1 MTQFSENFWNDT
13 NVLVTGGA
21 SFIGSHLV
29 DRLVSLG
36 AHVSVADDL
45 STGKMDNLEQS
56 KDKIKF
62 IKTDL
67 EYNSKSEA
75 RNIFKDNE
83 IVFHLAADHGGRG
96 YISSHPADVCSSFAV
111 DHHVFEACSDTN
123 IEKVIF
129 ASSACVYPTDLQKDI
144 GSDYKLKETDSN
156 TSNLDSYLSA
166 DIEYGWAKLMSEV
179 QMNSFQK
186 QFGLKGCPV
195 RFVTAYGPRENE
207 THAIIA
213 LIYKAVEH
221 MDPYEIWGDG
231 QQERDFTYVEDI
243 IDGTVLCAEKISDMT
258 PVNLGTGK
266 RYKII
271 DVANMIFRTL
281 GWTPKNIAFDTS
293 KPTGAVSRA
302 LDNTRAKE
310 LLGWEPKYDLENG
323 LRETIDW
330 YIKTHK
336 IEGKVNEKILLEN
349 NPDNISGLN
358 N

>member
-123 IEKVIF
+123 VEKVIF
-129 ASSACVYPTDLQKDI
+129 SSSACVYPTDLQKDI

-179 QMNSFQK
+179 QMNAFKK

-213 LIYKAVEH
+213 FIYKAVEK
-221 MDPYEIWGDG
+221 MDPYEIWGNG

-243 IDGTVLCAEKISDMT
+243 VDGTMLCAEKISDMT
-258 PVNLGTGK
+258 PINLGTGV
-266 RYKII
+266 RYKMT
-271 DVANMIFRTL
+271 DVAQMVFKIL
-281 GWTPKNIAFDTS
+281 GWTPKKISFDTS

-302 LDNTRAKE
+302 FDNSLAKE
-310 LLGWEPKYDLENG
+310 LLGWEPRFSLQEG
-323 LRETIDW
+323 LKKTIEW
-330 YIKTHK
+330 YTKNHK
-336 IEGKVNEKILLEN
+336 QQGKIDQASLLEHN
-349 NPDNISGLN
+349 
-358 N
+358 

>member
-123 IEKVIF
+123 VEKVIF
-129 ASSACVYPTDLQKDI
+129 SSSACVYPTDLQKDI

-179 QMNSFQK
+179 QMNAFKK

-195 RFVTAYGPRENE
+195 RFVTAYGPREDE

-213 LIYKAVEH
+213 FIYKAVEK
-221 MDPYEIWGDG
+221 MDPYEIWGNG

-243 IDGTVLCAEKISDMT
+243 VDGTMLCAEKISDMT
-258 PVNLGTGK
+258 PINLGTGV
-266 RYKII
+266 RYKMT
-271 DVANMIFRTL
+271 DVAQMVFKIFY
-281 GWTPKNIAFDTS
+281 K
-293 KPTGAVSRA
+293 
-302 LDNTRAKE
+302 
-310 LLGWEPKYDLENG
+310 
-323 LRETIDW
+323 
-330 YIKTHK
+330 
-336 IEGKVNEKILLEN
+336 
-349 NPDNISGLN
+349 
-358 N
+358 

>member
-75 RNIFKDNE
+75 RTIFKDNE

-123 IEKVIF
+123 VEKVIF
-129 ASSACVYPTDLQKDI
+129 SSSACVYPTDLQKDI

-156 TSNLDSYLSA
+156 ISNLDSYLSA

-179 QMNSFQK
+179 QMNAFKK

-195 RFVTAYGPRENE
+195 RFVTAYGPRENK

-213 LIYKAVEH
+213 LIYKAVEK
-221 MDPYEIWGDG
+221 MDPYEIWGNG

-243 IDGTVLCAEKISDMT
+243 VDGTVLCAEKISDMT
-258 PVNLGTGK
+258 PINLGTGV
-266 RYKII
+266 RYKMI
-271 DVANMIFRTL
+271 DVAQMIFKVL
-281 GWTPKNIAFDTS
+281 GWTPKKISFDTS

-302 LDNTRAKE
+302 LDNSLAKE
-310 LLGWEPKYDLENG
+310 LLGWEPRFSLEEG
-323 LRETIDW
+323 LEKTIKW
-330 YIKTHK
+330 YVDNHK
-336 IEGKVNEKILLEN
+336 VEGKVNDSLLLEHSN
-349 NPDNISGLN
+349 
-358 N
+358 

>member
-123 IEKVIF
+123 VEKVIF
-129 ASSACVYPTDLQKDI
+129 SSSACVYPTDLQKDI

-156 TSNLDSYLSA
+156 ISNLDSYLSA

-179 QMNSFQK
+179 QMNAFKK

-213 LIYKAVEH
+213 FIYKAVEK
-221 MDPYEIWGDG
+221 MDPYEIWGNG

-243 IDGTVLCAEKISDMT
+243 VDGTMLCAEKISDMT
-258 PVNLGTGK
+258 PINLGTGV
-266 RYKII
+266 RYKMT
-271 DVANMIFRTL
+271 DVAQMVFKIL
-281 GWTPKNIAFDTS
+281 GWTPKKISFDTS

-302 LDNTRAKE
+302 LDNSLAKE
-310 LLGWEPKYDLENG
+310 LLGWEPKYDLEHG
-323 LRETIDW
+323 LQKTIEW
-330 YIKTHK
+330 YLKTHK
-336 IEGKVNEKILLEN
+336 IEGSINEQALLEN
-349 NPDNISGLN
+349 NPD
-358 N
+358 

>member
-1 MTQFSENFWNDT
+1 MNSDFWAEK

-29 DRLVSLG
+29 DKLISLG
-36 AHVSVADDL
+36 ANISVADDL
-45 STGKMDNLEQS
+45 STGKMNNLEKS
-56 KDKIKF
+56 KEKINF

-67 EYNSKSEA
+67 EYNSKAEA
-75 RNIFKDNE
+75 RRIFKDNE

-96 YISSHPADVCSSFAV
+96 YITTHPADVCSSFAV

-123 IEKVIF
+123 VDKIIF
-129 ASSACVYPTDLQKDI
+129 SSSACVYPTSLQKDV
-144 GSDYKLKETDSN
+144 GSDYKLKELDSEIN
-156 TSNLDSYLSA
+156 NLDSFLSA

-179 QMNSFQK
+179 QMNAFKK

-221 MDPYEIWGDG
+221 MDPYQIWGDG

-243 IDGTVLCAEKISDMT
+243 VDGTVLCAEKISDMT

-266 RYKII
+266 RYKMI
-271 DVANMIFRTL
+271 DVAKMIFKIL
-281 GWTPKNIAFDTS
+281 GWEPNEISFDTS

-302 LDNTRAKE
+302 LDNSRAKE
-310 LLGWEPKYDLENG
+310 LLGWEPKFDLETG
-323 LRETIDW
+323 LQKTIEW

-336 IEGKVNEKILLEN
+336 IEGKVDEKILLEN
-349 NPDNISGLN
+349 NPDN
-358 N
+358 

>member
-1 MTQFSENFWNDT
+1 MSSNFWAEKT
-13 NVLVTGGA
+13 VLVTGGA

-29 DRLVSLG
+29 DKLVSLG
-36 AHVSVADDL
+36 AVVSVADDL
-45 STGKMDNLEQS
+45 STGKIDNLQNS
-56 KDKIKF
+56 KDKISF
-62 IKTDL
+62 IRTDL

-75 RNIFKDNE
+75 RSIFKDKE

-96 YISSHPADVCSSFAV
+96 YITTHPADVCSSFAV

-123 IEKVIF
+123 VEKVIF
-129 ASSACVYPTDLQKDI
+129 SSSACVYPTELQKDV
-144 GSDYKLKETDSN
+144 GSTYKLTEKDSN
-156 TSNLDSYLSA
+156 TTDLDSYLSA

-179 QMNSFQK
+179 QMNAFNK

-221 MDPYEIWGDG
+221 MDPYEIWGNG
-231 QQERDFTYVEDI
+231 QQERDFTYVKDI
-243 IDGTVLCAEKISDMT
+243 VSGTVLCAEKISDMT
-258 PVNLGTGK
+258 PVNLGTGN
-266 RYKII
+266 RYKMVE
-271 DVANMIFRTL
+271 VAKMIFKIL
-281 GWTPKNIAFDTS
+281 GWEPKELSFDTS

-310 LLGWEPKYDLENG
+310 LLGWEPEYDLETG

-330 YIKTHK
+330 YVKTHK
-336 IEGKVNEKILLEN
+336 IEGKINHDILLEN
-349 NPDNISGLN
+349 NPSEKSDIENQ
-358 N
+358 

>member
-1 MTQFSENFWNDT
+1 MIQFSENFWNET

-123 IEKVIF
+123 VEKVIF
-129 ASSACVYPTDLQKDI
+129 SSSACVYPTDLQKDV

-179 QMNSFQK
+179 QMNAFKK
-186 QFGLKGCPV
+186 QFGLNGCPV

-213 LIYKAVEH
+213 FIYKAIER
-221 MDPYEIWGDG
+221 MDPYEIWGNG

-243 IDGTVLCAEKISDMT
+243 VDGTVLCAEKISDMT
-258 PVNLGTGK
+258 PINLGTGV
-266 RYKII
+266 RYKMI
-271 DVANMIFRTL
+271 DVAQMIFEIL
-281 GWTPKNIAFDTS
+281 EWTPEKISFDAS

-302 LDNTRAKE
+302 LDNSLAKE
-310 LLGWEPKYDLENG
+310 LLGWEPRFSLQEG
-323 LRETIDW
+323 LKKTIEW
-330 YIKTHK
+330 YSKNHK
-336 IEGKVNEKILLEN
+336 HQGHVDESSLLEH
-349 NPDNISGLN
+349 S
-358 N
+358 

>member
-1 MTQFSENFWNDT
+1 MVSEFWAEK

-29 DRLVSLG
+29 DQLVSLS
-36 AHVSVADDL
+36 AEVTIADDL
-45 STGKMDNLEQS
+45 STGKIDNLEKS

-75 RNIFKDNE
+75 RDIFKDKE

-96 YISSHPADVCSSFAV
+96 YITTHPADVCSSFAV

-123 IEKVIF
+123 VEKVIF
-129 ASSACVYPTDLQKDI
+129 SSSACVYPTDLQKDV
-144 GSDYKLKETDSN
+144 GSNYKLTEKDSN

-179 QMNSFQK
+179 QMNAFNK

-213 LIYKAVEH
+213 LIYKAVEQ
-221 MDPYEIWGDG
+221 MDPYQIWGDG
-231 QQERDFTYVEDI
+231 QQERDFTYVSDI
-243 IDGTVLCAEKISDMT
+243 VEGTILCAEKISDMT
-258 PVNLGTGK
+258 PVNLGTGT
-266 RYKII
+266 RYKMV
-271 DVANMIFRTL
+271 DVAKMIFKIL
-281 GWTPKNIAFDTS
+281 NWEPKDIAFDTS

-302 LDNTRAKE
+302 LDNKRAKE
-310 LLGWEPKYDLENG
+310 ILGWEPKYDLETG
-323 LRETIDW
+323 LRETIAW
-330 YIKTHK
+330 YLKTHK
-336 IEGKVNEKILLEN
+336 IEGKVNENILLEN
-349 NPDNISGLN
+349 NPTESSDTE
-358 N
+358 

>member
-1 MTQFSENFWNDT
+1 MVQFSKNFWNETD
-13 NVLVTGGA
+13 VLVTGGA

-56 KDKIKF
+56 KDRIKF

-123 IEKVIF
+123 VEKVIF
-129 ASSACVYPTDLQKDI
+129 ASSACVYPMDLQKDI

-266 RYKII
+266 RYKMI

>member
-266 RYKII
+266 RYK
-271 DVANMIFRTL
+271 MI
-281 GWTPKNIAFDTS
+281 DTS

>member
-1 MTQFSENFWNDT
+1 MLVSKFWAEK

-29 DRLVSLG
+29 DQLVSLG
-36 AHVSVADDL
+36 ADVTIADDL
-45 STGKMDNLEQS
+45 STGKIDNLEKS

-75 RNIFKDNE
+75 RDIFKDKE

-96 YISSHPADVCSSFAV
+96 YITTHPADVCSSFAV

-123 IEKVIF
+123 VEKVIF
-129 ASSACVYPTDLQKDI
+129 SSSACVYPTDLQKDV
-144 GSDYKLKETDSN
+144 GSNYKLTEKDSN

-166 DIEYGWAKLMSEV
+166 DMEYGWAKLMSEV
-179 QMNSFQK
+179 QMNAFNK

-221 MDPYEIWGDG
+221 MDPYQIWGNG
-231 QQERDFTYVEDI
+231 QQERDFTYVSDI
-243 IDGTVLCAEKISDMT
+243 VEGTILCAEKISDMT
-258 PVNLGTGK
+258 PVNLGTGI
-266 RYKII
+266 RYKMV
-271 DVANMIFRTL
+271 DVAKMIFKIL
-281 GWTPKNIAFDTS
+281 NWEPKDIAFDTS

-302 LDNTRAKE
+302 LDNKRAKE
-310 LLGWEPKYDLENG
+310 ILGWEPKYDLETG
-323 LRETIDW
+323 LRETIAW
-330 YIKTHK
+330 YLKTHK
-336 IEGKVNEKILLEN
+336 IEGKVNENALLEN
-349 NPDNISGLN
+349 NTTESSDTE
-358 N
+358 

>member
-1 MTQFSENFWNDT
+1 MVSEFWAEK

-29 DRLVSLG
+29 DQLVSLS
-36 AHVSVADDL
+36 AEVTIADDL
-45 STGKMDNLEQS
+45 STGKIDNLEKS

-75 RNIFKDNE
+75 RDIFKDKE

-96 YISSHPADVCSSFAV
+96 YITTHPADVCSSFAV

-123 IEKVIF
+123 VEKVIF
-129 ASSACVYPTDLQKDI
+129 SSSACVYPTDLQKDV
-144 GSDYKLKETDSN
+144 GSNYKLTEKDSN

-179 QMNSFQK
+179 QMNAFNK

-213 LIYKAVEH
+213 LIYKT
-221 MDPYEIWGDG
+221 
-231 QQERDFTYVEDI
+231 Q
-243 IDGTVLCAEKISDMT
+243 KIKLAS
-258 PVNLGTGK
+258 
-266 RYKII
+266 
-271 DVANMIFRTL
+271 
-281 GWTPKNIAFDTS
+281 
-293 KPTGAVSRA
+293 
-302 LDNTRAKE
+302 
-310 LLGWEPKYDLENG
+310 
-323 LRETIDW
+323 
-330 YIKTHK
+330 
-336 IEGKVNEKILLEN
+336 
-349 NPDNISGLN
+349 
-358 N
+358 

>member
-123 IEKVIF
+123 VEKVIF
-129 ASSACVYPTDLQKDI
+129 SSSACVYPTDLQKDI

-179 QMNSFQK
+179 QMNAFKK

-213 LIYKAVEH
+213 FIYKAVEK
-221 MDPYEIWGDG
+221 MDPYEIWGNG

-243 IDGTVLCAEKISDMT
+243 VDGTMLCAEKISDMT
-258 PVNLGTGK
+258 PINLGTGI
-266 RYKII
+266 RYKMI
-271 DVANMIFRTL
+271 DVVKMIFKIL
-281 GWTPKNIAFDTS
+281 GWTPNQISFDTS
-293 KPTGAVSRA
+293 KPTGAVSRE
-302 LDNTRAKE
+302 LDNSRAKE
-310 LLGWEPKYDLENG
+310 LLGWEPKYDLESG
-323 LRETIDW
+323 LRKTSNW
-330 YIKTHK
+330 YLKTPR
-336 IEGKVNEKILLEN
+336 IEGQVNEKILLEN
-349 NPDNISGLN
+349 KPD
-358 N
+358 

>member
-123 IEKVIF
+123 VEKVIF
-129 ASSACVYPTDLQKDI
+129 SSSACVYPTDLQKDI

-156 TSNLDSYLSA
+156 ISNLDSYLSA

-179 QMNSFQK
+179 QMNAFKK

-213 LIYKAVEH
+213 FIYKAVEK
-221 MDPYEIWGDG
+221 MDPYEIWGNG

-243 IDGTVLCAEKISDMT
+243 VDGTMLCAEKISDMT
-258 PVNLGTGK
+258 PINLGTGV
-266 RYKII
+266 RYKMT
-271 DVANMIFRTL
+271 DVAQMVFKIL
-281 GWTPKNIAFDTS
+281 GWTPKKISFDTS

-302 LDNTRAKE
+302 FDNSLAKE
-310 LLGWEPKYDLENG
+310 FLGWEPRFSLQEG
-323 LRETIDW
+323 LKNTIEW
-330 YIKTHK
+330 YSKSHK
-336 IEGKVNEKILLEN
+336 LQGHVDESSLLEHN
-349 NPDNISGLN
+349 
-358 N
+358 

>member
-1 MTQFSENFWNDT
+1 MVQFSKNFWNETD
-13 NVLVTGGA
+13 VLVTGGA

-56 KDKIKF
+56 KDRIKF

-123 IEKVIF
+123 VEKVIF

-266 RYKII
+266 RYKMI

-336 IEGKVNEKILLEN
+336 IEGEVNEKIILEN

>member
-1 MTQFSENFWNDT
+1 MIQFSENFWNDT

-123 IEKVIF
+123 VEKVIF

-166 DIEYGWAKLMSEV
+166 DVEYGWAKLMSEV

-266 RYKII
+266 RYKMI

>member
-1 MTQFSENFWNDT
+1 MDNKFWVEK

-29 DRLVSLG
+29 DQLVSLG
-36 AHVSVADDL
+36 AKVTVADDL
-45 STGKMDNLEQS
+45 STGKIDNLEQS

-96 YISSHPADVCSSFAV
+96 YITTHPADVCSSFAV

-123 IEKVIF
+123 VKKVIF
-129 ASSACVYPTDLQKDI
+129 SSSACVYPTDLQKDI
-144 GSDYKLKETDSN
+144 GSDYKLKETDSDTN
-156 TSNLDSYLSA
+156 NLESYFSA

-179 QMNSFQK
+179 QMNAFNK
-186 QFGLKGCPV
+186 QFGLEGCPV

-221 MDPYEIWGDG
+221 MDPYQIWGDG
-231 QQERDFTYVEDI
+231 QQERDFTFVSDIVE
-243 IDGTVLCAEKISDMT
+243 GTVLCAEKISDMT

-266 RYKII
+266 RYKLV
-271 DVANMIFRTL
+271 DVAKMIFEIL
-281 GWTPKNIAFDTS
+281 DWEPKNIAFDKS

-310 LLGWEPKYDLENG
+310 LLGWEPKYDLETG
-323 LRETIDW
+323 LRETISW
-330 YIKTHK
+330 YLKTHK
-336 IEGKVNEKILLEN
+336 IEGSINENILLEN
-349 NPDNISGLN
+349 NPPDVSKTK
-358 N
+358 